1 MDRKDN
7 KKQYIYIYNINIIDP
22 ISLLEIG
29 TRPFTAYPRSNIS
42 MGFWKF
48 EKVFPREKEGLSIRN
63 APRAGLFQLGQRFGK
78 ISESQVIFLLTIGD
92 INEDMVCKSNANLF
106 L

>member
-1 MDRKDN
+1 MKLGPGLSL
-7 KKQYIYIYNINIIDP
+7 P
-22 ISLLEIG
+22 ILEA
-29 TRPFTAYPRSNIS
+29 TFP
-42 MGFWKF
+42 WD